1 MWTTASR
8 CTYALPPFTTVLS
21 AGWSPTRMY
30 ESGSVLQVTCTS
42 GNAFFNTNSFSLT
55 KSLECVSN
63 GTHTG
68 WKELN
73 LAGADCVQ
81 TCPVPNSDHN
91 PAAAVTV
98 GVPVTATCK
107 IGYRAQVT
115 STGLDHSTCSDPQ
128 ALVAACQ
135 AIPGRAAR
143 LDKECMKVTCG
154 NVKAYPESVVTIC
167 NSRQSPDPTIGGICA
182 PTSRFSDFTDETG
195 RERERTRIDCGKSG
209 QFPTINITYH
219 L

>member
-1 MWTTASR
+1 LATMWTTASR
-8 CTYALPPFTTVLS
+8 CNYALPPFTRVLS
-21 AGWSPTRMY
+21 EGWSPTRMY
-30 ESGSVLQVTCTS
+30 ESGSVLQVTCTT

-81 TCPVPNSDHN
+81 TCPVPYSDHN

-98 GVPVTATCK
+98 GVHVSATCK

-135 AIPGRAAR
+135 AAPGRAAR

-154 NVKAYPESVVTIC
+154 NFKAYPESVVTIC
-167 NSRQSPDPTIGGICA
+167 NRRQSAVPGSCA
-182 PTSRFSDFTDETG
+182 PTSRFSDYTDENG
-195 RERERTRIDCGKSG
+195 QAIERTRIDCGKLG
-209 QFPTINITYH
+209 
-219 L
+219 